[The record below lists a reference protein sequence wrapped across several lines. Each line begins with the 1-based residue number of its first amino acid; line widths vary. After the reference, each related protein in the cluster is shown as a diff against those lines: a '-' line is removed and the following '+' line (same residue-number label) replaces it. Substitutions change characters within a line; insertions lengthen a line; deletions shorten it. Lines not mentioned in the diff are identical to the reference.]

1 MPDFLKEESSSSSAD
16 SPQINQLKSTAPF
29 LNHLNIKKAGLILR
43 AINHKLRQEMIQ
55 FIDGKGQVTVTEI
68 FVEMRMEQSVASQ
81 HLAILRRA
89 GIVKTKREG
98 KFMYYS
104 LNLERLDLLNQMV
117 SDLLK

>member
-1 MPDFLKEESSSSSAD
+1 MSDFLREENDTATASSLKT
-16 SPQINQLKSTAPF
+16 NQLKSAAPS

-43 AINHKLRQEMIQ
+43 AINHKLRQEIIE

-68 FVEMRMEQSVASQ
+68 FIEMRLEQSVASQ

-104 LNLERLDLLNQMV
+104 LHLERLELLNQMV
-117 SDLLK
+117 TDLLK

>member
-1 MPDFLKEESSSSSAD
+1 MSDFLREENDATTTSSLKT
-16 SPQINQLKSTAPF
+16 NHLKSAAPS

-43 AINHKLRQEMIQ
+43 AINHKLRQEIVQ

-117 SDLLK
+117 TDLLK